1 LKIDTSIKDILWFT
15 NVDDSSLL
23 VV

>member
-1 LKIDTSIKDILWFT
+1 LKIDTSIKDVLWFT